1 MLNLEVFTAVVVYP
15 LLVFLLVEIFVEM
28 MPEETDWLDMDWII

>member
-15 LLVFLLVEIFVEM
+15 LVEKFWSIQDSTLIE
-28 MPEETDWLDMDWII
+28 